1 MKLEAL
7 SKAKLAIVSKSSRAA
22 LICKKNSPAILLVI
36 GVAGVVTGTVM
47 ACRETLKLNDIL
59 EDAKD
64 NIDKI
69 NLARENEQFKDKY
82 TEEDAKHDKKIIRT
96 RTAVKVVKNYLPS
109 AGIMI
114 ASIVA
119 ILASYKILSKRNAAL
134 IAAYNS
140 LKTSFDAYRRRVVKK
155 YGADEDKKLFFGID
169 EIQSTLEKLEN
180 ESEGTIAAKVD
191 DVNAPWYSEYAKFFD
206 AGSPY
211 WDKSS
216 TYNKAFLIHQQSIFN
231 EKLNRKGHVFL
242 NEVYDALGIDRT
254 QAGSIVGWLKNGNG
268 NGFIDFGIFNYSNE
282 ATRRAVNGSE
292 NVWLLDFNVD
302 GVIYDKIGY
311 KF

>member
-1 MKLEAL
+1 MKFEAL

-22 LICKKNSPAILLVI
+22 LICKKHSPAILLGV

-109 AGIMI
+109 AGIMV

-134 IAAYNS
+134 VAAYNS

-206 AGSPY
+206 ASSPY

-268 NGFIDFGIFNYSNE
+268 NGFIDFGIFNSNE

-302 GVIYDKIGY
+302 GVIYDKIGS

>member
-1 MKLEAL
+1 MKFEAL

-22 LICKKNSPAILLVI
+22 LICKKHSPAILLGV

-109 AGIMI
+109 ACIMI

-206 AGSPY
+206 ASSPY

-242 NEVYDALGIDRT
+242 NEVYDALGIERT

-268 NGFIDFGIFNYSNE
+268 NGFIDFGIFNSNE

-302 GVIYDKIGY
+302 GVIYDKIGS